1 MLGAFNMNPRANVKL
16 AKETADIPTTQDIS
30 DDELTK
36 EENDHHFLRYQGYCS
51 Q

>member
-36 EENDHHFLRYQGYCS
+36 GDSFHQFLRCQENCS